1 MAYNKT
7 LWKDRIVEKPNT
19 YRKVENSDG
28 TITLYPVTGQVIEKG
43 TPVSAANLNKI
54 ENGIVEVYKELD
66 TKIDGVANKG
76 TTVEVIERVTKQE
89 IDRQIADGTMANLTI
104 AKGSIT
110 QDKLDPNIKF
120 GIEDGEVTNVKI
132 ADGAI
137 TKNKL
142 DPNIKFGILDLD
154 DDIVAKTVTCTDEVQ
169 LFDKNKGEGGYVNA
183 ANGQIIRTNKDWTSD
198 YIPCTPGETI
208 RKDNNSSNAVNA
220 QDVVFFTKDKQYISG
235 IILKPTDIWKTFTI
249 PANAYFFRFDMLTTY
264 KDTEKIYAQ
273 RGGWSIEEC
282 RLSDEIKVKG
292 ENLIGLEVGVNQL
305 GGDVITKTVI
315 HTDEVQLF
323 DKNKG
328 ESGYLN
334 TTNGEVFTSSKDWT
348 SDYIPCTPGETIR
361 KEDNS
366 SNAVNNQDVGFF
378 TKDKQYISGIIL
390 KPTDDWKTF
399 KIPDNAYFFRF
410 DMLIQ
415 YKDTEKIY
423 AKRDEG
429 IPTYQLS
436 DGIKIKKSNIIGM
449 EEDESTKEQISLYN
463 EDGVKFLLTIDSE
476 GELDIRP
483 AKPNLP
489 SNFNAFTTR
498 GKSCARGDILVAP
511 HTEDANLGWL
521 IVLDSNLNLKK
532 YKQLTSFAY
541 NFRKYRNKAG
551 DIRYIYCQSVNKEF
565 PKMTNNGGYDN
576 VKLVVTDKNFN
587 ILREH
592 RLKAHGTVQ
601 DNHPGENHE
610 VIYFDDDHYLLTAY
624 VKGVVSNIPGKSGQY
639 KAVNCVIQEVKDG
652 EVVFHWESID
662 HTELY
667 EYACRNK
674 DFTNYPNSQGTYN
687 DYHHLNS
694 VQVDPLNPNHLLVS
708 SRFIGLMKI
717 DKTTGN
723 IIWMFGRGGRIDFK
737 GMTQAQAP
745 FLQHHMTRVS
755 DGSIICFDNEGCAT
769 NNTRIC
775 RYWLD
780 ETTMTM
786 TRFKEYKTNHPR
798 SQFMGGVDMI
808 REGVF
813 LINYGGKYQGLTFE
827 EYDFNENKQNFSF
840 RFNDGTDC
848 YRVFKEGY

>member
-1 MAYNKT
+1 MGGDIITEN
-7 LWKDRIVEKPNT
+7 IVFTNE
-19 YRKVENSDG
+19 EN
-28 TITLYPVTGQVIEKG
+28 
-43 TPVSAANLNKI
+43 
-54 ENGIVEVYKELD
+54 
-66 TKIDGVANKG
+66 
-76 TTVEVIERVTKQE
+76 
-89 IDRQIADGTMANLTI
+89 
-104 AKGSIT
+104 
-110 QDKLDPNIKF
+110 
-120 GIEDGEVTNVKI
+120 
-132 ADGAI
+132 
-137 TKNKL
+137 
-142 DPNIKFGILDLD
+142 
-154 DDIVAKTVTCTDEVQ
+154 
-169 LFDKNKGEGGYVNA
+169 LFDKTKGEYGYFDTKQGKVLI
-183 ANGQIIRTNKDWTSD
+183 GQDGNINWTSD
-198 YIPCTPGETI
+198 YIACSPGETI
-208 RKDNNSSNAVNA
+208 RKDNNSSN
-220 QDVVFFTKDKQYISG
+220 KDN
-235 IILKPTDIWKTFTI
+235 D
-249 PANAYFFRFDMLTTY
+249 
-264 KDTEKIYAQ
+264 
-273 RGGWSIEEC
+273 
-282 RLSDEIKVKG
+282 
-292 ENLIGLEVGVNQL
+292 
-305 GGDVITKTVI
+305 
-315 HTDEVQLF
+315 
-323 DKNKG
+323 
-328 ESGYLN
+328 
-334 TTNGEVFTSSKDWT
+334 
-348 SDYIPCTPGETIR
+348 
-361 KEDNS
+361 
-366 SNAVNNQDVGFF
+366 QDVGFF

-390 KPTDDWKTF
+390 KKTENWKTF
-399 KIPDNAYFFRF
+399 IIPENAYFFRF
-410 DMLIQ
+410 DMLTE

-423 AKRDEG
+423 ANRANDG
-429 IPTYQLS
+429 SVGTTTYQLS
-436 DGIKIKKSNIIGM
+436 DDIKIKKSNIIGM
-449 EEDESTKEQISLYN
+449 EDDDSTKEQISLYN
-463 EDGVKFLLTIDSE
+463 EDGVKFLLTINSE

-489 SNFNAFTTR
+489 SNFNTFITS
-498 GKSCARGDILVAP
+498 GKSCVRGDILVAP

-551 DIRYIYCQSVNKEF
+551 ELRYIYCQSVNKEF
-565 PKMTNNGGYDN
+565 PKMPNNGGYDN
-576 VKLVVTDKNFN
+576 TKLVITDKNFN

-592 RLKAHGTVQ
+592 YLKAHGTVPER
-601 DNHPGENHE
+601 HPGENHE

-652 EVVFHWESID
+652 KVVFHWESIG

-708 SRFIGLMKI
+708 SRFTGLMKI

-723 IIWMFGRGGRIDFK
+723 IVWMFGRGGRIDFK

-798 SQFMGGVDMI
+798 SAFMGGVDMI

-813 LINYGGKYQGLTFE
+813 LIAYGGKYQGLTFE
-827 EYDFNENKQNFSF
+827 EYDFNENKQNCSF